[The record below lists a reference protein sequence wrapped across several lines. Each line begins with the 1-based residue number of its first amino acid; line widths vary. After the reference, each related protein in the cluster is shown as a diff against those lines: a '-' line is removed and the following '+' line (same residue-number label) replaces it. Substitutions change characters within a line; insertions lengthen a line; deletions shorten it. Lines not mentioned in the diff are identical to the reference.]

1 MSSTTTHPYQPR
13 MKSGFFPLSNQ
24 AFHLTQGRF
33 GIEFPNA
40 HDESINP
47 DSRRFSAAS
56 KVHCHC

>member
-33 GIEFPNA
+33 GIEFPNT
-40 HDESINP
+40 HDEPFTLIV
-47 DSRRFSAAS
+47 AAS
-56 KVHCHC
+56 ARLQSHLR